1 MGSSN
6 FKNSDL
12 FGCGLDFESL
22 THAGLRLWLVPTS
35 SAQDKTT
42 TVPPAYG
49 APSPPAAMPRTFLH
63 AGRTALST
71 GVPAACAACAAI
83 AAAPAQY
90 SGLVRKLTTTPL
102 FVLFRHLA
110 QCMWRNLRVNPPS
123 RSSALVHLHR
133 FRGMR

>member
-1 MGSSN
+1 M
-6 FKNSDL
+6 
-12 FGCGLDFESL
+12 
-22 THAGLRLWLVPTS
+22 
-35 SAQDKTT
+35 SAHKLKIKLHPIPLCT
-42 TVPPAYG
+42 YG